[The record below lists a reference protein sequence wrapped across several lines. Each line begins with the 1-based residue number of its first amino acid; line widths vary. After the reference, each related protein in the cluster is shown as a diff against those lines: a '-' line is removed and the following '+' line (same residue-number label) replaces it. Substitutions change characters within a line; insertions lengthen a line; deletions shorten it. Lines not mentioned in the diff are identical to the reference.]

1 MYLQSNISSYTSK
14 LRSWLYIPG
23 LWVVASMGVLAM
35 VLEVEVVGLTLLL
48 DGVEVF
54 ADEAVVST

>member
-1 MYLQSNISSYTSK
+1 
-14 LRSWLYIPG
+14 
-23 LWVVASMGVLAM
+23 MGVLAM